1 MGEQFF
7 QVKVNNVPKETLEYV
22 VARYDED
29 SQQLWFWGTWD
40 DKNEAE
46 KVVNDVENGI
56 LLRRI

>member
-7 QVKVNNVPKETLEYV
+7 QVKVNNVPKGTLEYV

-40 DKNEAE
+40 DKDEAE
-46 KVVNDVENGI
+46 KAVNDVENGI